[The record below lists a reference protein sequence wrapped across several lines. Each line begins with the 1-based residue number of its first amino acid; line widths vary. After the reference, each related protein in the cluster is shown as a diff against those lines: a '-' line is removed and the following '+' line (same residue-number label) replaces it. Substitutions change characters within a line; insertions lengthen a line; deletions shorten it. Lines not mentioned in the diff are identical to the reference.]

1 MNDNKLTKPTTEM
14 LGQEVVPTGADRY
27 MFNRLTSL
35 PNPDP
40 ILRRIGRAE
49 SVYASIMADAHVK
62 GDVRSIRGD
71 FRSQFFRVN
80 AGDDKNARS
89 QAARD
94 LCEQWLK
101 HSRPNVVAQDWL
113 EVMWQQICA
122 VFYGYRVH
130 EVVWDYVDSN
140 LLPIAVKDR
149 ANSRFTFDLDG
160 NLLLKT
166 IENSNGMPVE
176 PYQFIVSRH
185 MATCENPY
193 GDALLSSCF
202 WPWTFKTGGFKF
214 FMQYCE
220 KYGIPTP
227 VGKYPAG
234 ATETDRN
241 QLEDALANVLNSGY
255 IMAPVDAEI
264 ALLETTGAG
273 NLPQESL
280 IDLCNR
286 EMSKALTSQAMVSE
300 LHGAGGSQAAS
311 QSAAKRQSMV
321 NNADH
326 DIAAMSF
333 GEIFRWITV
342 FNFGEDV
349 APPTLKF
356 LTEGQASLDRVNV
369 YKLVAD
375 LGGKPS
381 KAALM
386 EEANIPVAQDE
397 DDAILPSAVPDVQA
411 SPANTSFSSH
421 DQGCACGGCASLEF
435 SDPSPEDVF
444 MNSVMASVATA
455 VDTDI
460 IEPFAVMLA
469 RYVDDGQ
476 SIESFSNDLGALLGN
491 LDKSQTLSVTKQTL
505 ELAVLQGLTK
515 PRPAR

>member
-1 MNDNKLTKPTTEM
+1 MNDNKLTKPTAEM
-14 LGQEVVPTGADRY
+14 LGQEVAPTGADRF
-27 MFNRLTSL
+27 MFSRLTSL

-49 SVYASIMADAHVK
+49 TVYASIMADAHVK

-80 AGDDKNARS
+80 AGDDKDARA

-130 EVVWDYVDSN
+130 EVVWDYVGSH

-149 ANSRFTFDLDG
+149 ANSRFSFDLDG
-160 NLLLKT
+160 KLLLKT
-166 IENSNGMPVE
+166 HENPSGVPVE

-220 KYGIPTP
+220 KYAIPTP
-227 VGKYPAG
+227 VGKYPPG
-234 ATETDRN
+234 ARQEDRD
-241 QLEDALANVLNSGY
+241 QLEDALSNLLNNGY
-255 IMAPVDAEI
+255 IMAPIGSEI
-264 ALLETTGAG
+264 DLLETSGTG

-280 IDLCNR
+280 INLCNR

-349 APPTLKF
+349 APPTLEF
-356 LTEGQASLDRVNV
+356 LTEGQASIDRVNV

-381 KAALM
+381 MAALM
-386 EEANIPVAQDE
+386 EETNIPVAQE
-397 DDAILPSAVPDVQA
+397 EADAILPSTVPDVAAAPA
-411 SPANTSFSSH
+411 SANFSGH
-421 DQGCACGGCASLEF
+421 VQGCACGGCTSLEF
-435 SDPSPEDVF
+435 AEPSPEDAF
-444 MNSVMASVATA
+444 MDSVMDAVATA
-455 VDTDI
+455 VDADI

-469 RYVDDGQ
+469 RYVDEGQ

-491 LDKSQTLSVTKQTL
+491 LDKSQTLAVTKQTL